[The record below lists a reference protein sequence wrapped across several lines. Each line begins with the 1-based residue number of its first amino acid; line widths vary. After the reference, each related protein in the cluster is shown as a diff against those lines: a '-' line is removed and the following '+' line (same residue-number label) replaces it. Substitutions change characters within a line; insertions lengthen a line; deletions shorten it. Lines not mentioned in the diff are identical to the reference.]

1 MSNKKKI
8 LVVQKI
14 HEAGMKLIIS
24 NPKYEFEIIDVE
36 EMVEKID
43 INLFKKKD
51 CWLWCNIDKDW
62 KIAGRSNW
70 MCKKT

>member
-43 INLFKKKD
+43 